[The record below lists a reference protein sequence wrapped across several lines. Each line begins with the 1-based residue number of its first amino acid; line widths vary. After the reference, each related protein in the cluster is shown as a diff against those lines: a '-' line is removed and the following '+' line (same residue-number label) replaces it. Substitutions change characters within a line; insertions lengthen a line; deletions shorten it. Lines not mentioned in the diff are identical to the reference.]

1 MYYLS
6 FSTNTLT
13 TETACFL
20 LDVYPGRGKGGNS
33 IWGRKFEDEFDSQLR
48 VRTVHITSNYNTNT
62 FMPFIYIYVCVC
74 VLRSI
79 IFSTFY
85 LFIFL
90 KVNVKKWR
98 SECVCVMSICRFNTG
113 WSVLQY
119 FLRKEGNGEGGRG
132 ATQGRKGL
140 TYVLT
145 YVWPKHCTLNLK
157 RLHICM
163 CSTTNEE
170 YCRWRTAESQILTDL
185 SSLLHMQ
192 SNRLSIWSIL
202 YLESM

>member
-1 MYYLS
+1 MCYLS

-79 IFSTFY
+79 IFSTL
-85 LFIFL
+85 LFIYISESEREE
-90 KVNVKKWR
+90 VNARGEW
-98 SECVCVMSICRFNTG
+98 VCVMSICRFNTG

-119 FLRKEGNGEGGRG
+119 FLRK
-132 ATQGRKGL
+132 
-140 TYVLT
+140 
-145 YVWPKHCTLNLK
+145 
-157 RLHICM
+157 
-163 CSTTNEE
+163 
-170 YCRWRTAESQILTDL
+170 
-185 SSLLHMQ
+185 
-192 SNRLSIWSIL
+192 
-202 YLESM
+202 